1 MLEFCARLGGDLE
14 DVISLPGGV
23 LFVVE
28 ELGRF
33 QVHLCVVNTSL
44 CFSSKVA
51 KTCVPPAESGA
62 FPPDRGL
69 FPDPHREST
78 AFPKE
83 KACSLQAG
91 LLHCSESLTVNRLKC
106 KAIFFPGLKLHHFAK
121 YTRVPSE
128 CSLS

>member
-44 CFSSKVA
+44 SFSSKVA
-51 KTCVPPAESGA
+51 KTRVPPAESGA
-62 FPPDRGL
+62 FPPTGVFFQTPREKALL
-69 FPDPHREST
+69 FPKRKPVLCRQVCST
-78 AFPKE
+78 A
-83 KACSLQAG
+83 
-91 LLHCSESLTVNRLKC
+91 
-106 KAIFFPGLKLHHFAK
+106 
-121 YTRVPSE
+121 PSH
-128 CSLS
+128 